1 MHQLSPT
8 QQRLFDQVA
17 HALPLSPVVVVQ
29 AGDGMGKSTL
39 LAHLAKH
46 TGGTVLPMTGLLGV
60 TRERHPFALEEAFLE
75 WASAALAGTHCLL
88 LDDLHSLVSVTD
100 GCGSYPRAG
109 LLALAIGALLD
120 RAAEAGKQLIF
131 ANGSWSPEP
140 LRSRA
145 RGFGLHAFTTDD
157 YAFFA
162 RMVLGEELAGGLD
175 FARIHRYAPGLSA
188 RQMRDSYAWL
198 KREGGFDTERGI
210 AYLREQH
217 LISNV
222 DLEEV
227 QQVTLSDLHG
237 VAGVVESLE
246 ANVVLPL
253 ENDELATELNL
264 KPKRGVLLLGP
275 PGTGKTTVGRALA
288 HRLKG
293 KFFLIDGTCIS
304 GTNHFYGYVA
314 NVFELAKRNAPAVVF
329 IDDSDV
335 IFETGEE
342 MGLYRY
348 LLTMM
353 DGLESARAGR
363 VCVMMTAMN
372 VANIPPA
379 LLRSGRV
386 ELWLEMELPDE
397 PARAAILA
405 QHLTP
410 LPAALAELDLEAL
423 AAATDG
429 CTGADL
435 KRLCDDG
442 KNLYAHDRVRGRE
455 QRPVTDYFLEA
466 VAALQRNK
474 ERYHDAET
482 KAREQRPQRPVY
494 YDVETDGKE

>member
-1 MHQLSPT
+1 
-8 QQRLFDQVA
+8 
-17 HALPLSPVVVVQ
+17 LPLSPVVVVQ
-29 AGDGMGKSTL
+29 AADGMGKSTL
-39 LAHLAKH
+39 LAHLSRH
-46 TGGTVLPMTGLLGV
+46 TGGSVLPMTGLLAV
-60 TRERHPFALEEAFLE
+60 TRERHPLALEEAFLD
-75 WASAALAGTHCLL
+75 WASAALAGTPCLL
-88 LDDLHSLVSVTD
+88 LDDVHLLSEVVS
-100 GCGSYPRAG
+100 GCGGYPRSG
-109 LLALAIGALLD
+109 LLGLALSALLD
-120 RAAEAGKQLIF
+120 RAAEAGKQLIV

-140 LRSRA
+140 LSSRA
-145 RGFGLHAFTTDD
+145 RAFGMCAFTTDD
-157 YAFFA
+157 YSFFA
-162 RMVLGEELAGGLD
+162 RLILGEELSGGLD
-175 FARIHRYAPGLSA
+175 FSRIHRYAPGLSA
-188 RQMRDSYAWL
+188 RQLRDSFAWL
-198 KREGGFDTERGI
+198 KREGGFDTERVI

-217 LISNV
+217 LVSNV

-237 VAGVVESLE
+237 VAAVVESLE

-253 ENDELATELNL
+253 ENDDLALELNL

-304 GTNHFYGYVA
+304 GTERFYGHVA
-314 NVFELAKRNAPAVVF
+314 AIFEAAKRNAPAVVF

-397 PARAAILA
+397 SARASILS

-410 LPAALAELDLEAL
+410 LPAALAELDLPAL
-423 AAATDG
+423 AAATEG

-442 KNLYAHDRVRGRE
+442 KNLFAHDRARGRDL
-455 QRPVTDYFLEA
+455 RPVTEYFLEA
-466 VAALQRNK
+466 VEALRQNK

-494 YDVETDGKE
+494 YDVETDGRE